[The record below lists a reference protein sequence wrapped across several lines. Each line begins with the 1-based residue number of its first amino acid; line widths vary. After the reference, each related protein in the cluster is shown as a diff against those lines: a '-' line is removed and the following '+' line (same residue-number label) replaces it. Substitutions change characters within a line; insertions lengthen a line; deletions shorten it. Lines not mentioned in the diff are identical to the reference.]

1 MWVKNAA
8 FVAIAV
14 GLLLVQGNL
23 FRITGLITGFF
34 DVQNTTPSLVL
45 PLVVFLGVHEPSMAR
60 GALLSFAIG
69 YTTDLFASAPIGL
82 FTFTSMTVWWLARVA
97 GVRLSAQ
104 TLPTQVFLGFVFSIF
119 EAAIILMLLAIFGL
133 DPQRPVELVRTWF
146 PHAVVT
152 ALCSPL
158 VFRLAHRL
166 QQSGTPTVR
175 TSEGGSQ

>member
-14 GLLLVQGNL
+14 ALLVVQGNL
-23 FRITGLITGFF
+23 FRIFGLFE
-34 DVQNTTPSLVL
+34 VQTVTPSLVL
-45 PLVVFLGVHEPSMAR
+45 PLIVFLGVHESSMAR
-60 GALLSFAIG
+60 GALLSFTFG
-69 YTTDLFASAPIGL
+69 YATDLFGSAPIGL

-104 TLPTQVFLGFVFSIF
+104 TLPTQVFLGFAFSLF
-119 EAAIILMLLAIFGL
+119 EAAIILMLLAIFGV
-133 DPQRPVELVRTWF
+133 DPQRPVELVRTLV
-146 PHAVVT
+146 PHAGAT

-166 QQSGTPTVR
+166 QQSGTSTVR
-175 TSEGGSQ
+175 TSDGGQA